1 MKQLP
6 LILIP
11 LVTVLALASC
21 DSVGGKNRYEYP
33 SSKLSDSKRLKGTS
47 LDGRFVILDDGSMW
61 NIDWND
67 APKARNWSSGDRVNV
82 ISTQR
87 SSFPYVLIKQSNGE
101 RIAARYGKKLD

>member
-11 LVTVLALASC
+11 LVLALAGC
-21 DSVGGKNRYEYP
+21 DSLGGKNRYEYP
-33 SSKLSDSKRLKGTS
+33 NSKLSDSKRLKSAS

-61 NIDWND
+61 NIDWGD